1 MTRRSARK
9 PAQLT
14 PRQRQII
21 RLLSRGMT
29 QVAVAIELGI
39 SDRTVE
45 MHVARARQR
54 VGVKTTGALL
64 ARPPA
69 RPRTEH
75 DAV

>member
-1 MTRRSARK
+1 MTRRSARN
-9 PAQLT
+9 AQPLT

-29 QVAVAIELGI
+29 QAAVATELGI

-54 VGVKTTGALL
+54 IGVKTTGALL
-64 ARPPA
+64 AHAPA
-69 RPRTEH
+69 RPRPEH
-75 DAV
+75 DGV